1 MRISSGQQAALA
13 PRKCLDTTEEGGGD
27 GRIHIDREEE
37 REEREKERESIR
49 KKERRKEGKKARKEK
64 KR

>member
-1 MRISSGQQAALA
+1 LRISSGQQAALA

-37 REEREKERESIR
+37 REEEREERER
-49 KKERRKEGKKARKEK
+49 KRKY
-64 KR
+64 